1 MTKTFLP
8 QVSVVVPVYN
18 GEMDLPEL
26 IECLRSQ
33 TYPPHSVEYLLVDNN
48 SRDRTSTILQTAASN
63 PPSLPGLFRDNHGGI
78 APTENQAFVGAVSP
92 CPPPPTDDFMGI
104 SGIGALHEGLPL
116 EENETALP
124 SLPPLVRGGSN
135 FHQITIRHL
144 TENQI
149 QSSYAARNKGI
160 RASTGEI
167 IAFTDADCRPESDW
181 LENLVKPFVDL
192 EVGISAGEI
201 LALPGKTIL
210 EQHAD
215 RQNTL
220 SQKHTLAHPFCA
232 YGQTANLAVRRLV
245 LQQIG
250 LFRPH
255 LTSGGDADLCW
266 RILRETSYKMYFAEN
281 AIVRHRHR
289 YTIKQL
295 QSQWYRYG
303 ESNKYLHELYGVDLM
318 REFTTGEY
326 FYRLARWLL
335 KEFPVA
341 AAKSASSR
349 SDMVDLFNTPI
360 GLLNVRA
367 RAIGQRQAKLPE
379 SAWQIERF

>member
-1 MTKTFLP
+1 MFLP
-8 QVSVVVPVYN
+8 EVSVVVPVYN

-33 TYPPHSVEYLLVDNN
+33 TYPIDSVEYLLVDNN
-48 SRDRTSTILQTAASN
+48 SCDRTSAIIQTATNLN
-63 PPSLPGLFRDNHGGI
+63 PPS
-78 APTENQAFVGAVSP
+78 V
-92 CPPPPTDDFMGI
+92 
-104 SGIGALHEGLPL
+104 
-116 EENETALP
+116 
-124 SLPPLVRGGSN
+124 PPLLRGGGN
-135 FHQITIRHL
+135 LDRIIIRHL

-181 LENLVKPFVDL
+181 LENLVKPFLDVEIAL
-192 EVGISAGEI
+192 SAGEI
-201 LALPGKTIL
+201 VALPGKTIL

-215 RQNTL
+215 RQNIL
-220 SQKHTLAHPFCA
+220 SQKHTLAHPFCP

-250 LFRPH
+250 LFRPY

-289 YTIKQL
+289 STIKQL

-303 ESNKYLHELYGVDLM
+303 ESNKYLHELHGVDLM

-341 AAKSASSR
+341 AAKCALAKPSKRIDRA
-349 SDMVDLFNTPI
+349 DLVDLFNTPI
-360 GLLNVRA
+360 GLLNVKA
-367 RAIGQRQAKLPE
+367 RSIGQRQGKLPLA
-379 SAWQIERF
+379 AWDIERF

>member
-1 MTKTFLP
+1 MFLP
-8 QVSVVVPVYN
+8 EVSVVVPIYN
-18 GEMDLPEL
+18 GEVDLPEL

-33 TYPPHSVEYLLVDNN
+33 TYPPDKVEYILVDNN
-48 SRDRTSTILQTAASN
+48 SRDRTSAILETAAFN
-63 PPSLPGLFRDNHGGI
+63 PPS
-78 APTENQAFVGAVSP
+78 V
-92 CPPPPTDDFMGI
+92 
-104 SGIGALHEGLPL
+104 
-116 EENETALP
+116 
-124 SLPPLVRGGSN
+124 PPLVRGGGN
-135 FHQITIRHL
+135 LDKPPLVRGGGNLERITIRHL

-160 RASTGEI
+160 HSSKGEI

-201 LALPGKTIL
+201 VGLPGKTIL
-210 EQHAD
+210 EQHAT

-232 YGQTANLAVRRLV
+232 YGQTANLAVRKQV
-245 LQQIG
+245 LAQVG
-250 LFRPH
+250 LFRPY

-266 RILRETSYKMYFAEN
+266 RILRETSYKLYFAES

-289 YTIKQL
+289 STIKQL

-303 ESNKYLHELYGVDLM
+303 ESNKYLHELHGVDLM
-318 REFTTGEY
+318 RELTAGEY
-326 FYRLARWLL
+326 FYRLARWLF
-335 KEFPVA
+335 KELPIAV
-341 AAKSASSR
+341 AKSALALAKR
-349 SDMVDLFNTPI
+349 SEGKPSKRIAQPDLVDLFDTPI
-360 GLLNVRA
+360 GLVNVRS

-379 SAWQIERF
+379 SAWEIERF

>member
-1 MTKTFLP
+1 MNSDGFLP

-48 SRDRTSTILQTAASN
+48 SRDRTSAILETAAK
-63 PPSLPGLFRDNHGGI
+63 LD
-78 APTENQAFVGAVSP
+78 
-92 CPPPPTDDFMGI
+92 
-104 SGIGALHEGLPL
+104 
-116 EENETALP
+116 
-124 SLPPLVRGGSN
+124 
-135 FHQITIRHL
+135 QITIRHL

-250 LFRPH
+250 LFRPY
-255 LTSGGDADLCW
+255 LSSGGDADLCW

-289 YTIKQL
+289 STIKQL

-303 ESNKYLHELYGVDLM
+303 ESNKYLHELHGVDLM

-341 AAKSASSR
+341 AAKSAMAQA
-349 SDMVDLFNTPI
+349 DMVDLFNTPI

-367 RAIGQRQAKLPE
+367 RSMGQRQAKLPE
-379 SAWQIERF
+379 SAWDIEWF

>member
-1 MTKTFLP
+1 MNNKMFLP
-8 QVSVVVPVYN
+8 EVSVVVPVYN
-18 GEMDLPEL
+18 GEADLPDL

-48 SRDRTSTILQTAASN
+48 SRDRTSAILATAAK
-63 PPSLPGLFRDNHGGI
+63 LD
-78 APTENQAFVGAVSP
+78 
-92 CPPPPTDDFMGI
+92 
-104 SGIGALHEGLPL
+104 
-116 EENETALP
+116 
-124 SLPPLVRGGSN
+124 
-135 FHQITIRHL
+135 QITIRHL

-181 LENLVKPFVDL
+181 LENLVKPFLDVEIAL
-192 EVGISAGEI
+192 SAGEI

-250 LFRPH
+250 LFRPY
-255 LTSGGDADLCW
+255 LSSGGDADLCW

-289 YTIKQL
+289 STIKQL

-303 ESNKYLHELYGVDLM
+303 ESNKYLHELHGVDLM

-341 AAKSASSR
+341 AAKSAMAQA
-349 SDMVDLFNTPI
+349 DMVDLFNTPI
-360 GLLNVRA
+360 GLVNVRA
-367 RAIGQRQAKLPE
+367 RSMGQRQAKLPE

>member
-1 MTKTFLP
+1 MFLP
-8 QVSVVVPVYN
+8 EVSVVVPVYN
-18 GEMDLPEL
+18 GEADLPDL

-33 TYPPHSVEYLLVDNN
+33 TYPPNKVEYLIVDNN
-48 SRDRTSTILQTAASN
+48 SRDRTSTIIQTAASN
-63 PPSLPGLFRDNHGGI
+63 PPEL
-78 APTENQAFVGAVSP
+78 
-92 CPPPPTDDFMGI
+92 
-104 SGIGALHEGLPL
+104 
-116 EENETALP
+116 
-124 SLPPLVRGGSN
+124 RGGSN
-135 FHQITIRHL
+135 FNRITIRHL

-160 RASTGEI
+160 HASTGEI

-192 EVGISAGEI
+192 EIGISAGEI

-220 SQKHTLAHPFCA
+220 SQKHTLAHPFCP

-250 LFRPH
+250 LFRPY

-266 RILRETSYKMYFAEN
+266 RILRETSYKLHFAQN

-289 YTIKQL
+289 STIKQL

-318 REFTTGEY
+318 REFTAQEY
-326 FYRLARWLL
+326 FYRLARWLF

-341 AAKSASSR
+341 AAKSALAKPSKRIDR
-349 SDMVDLFNTPI
+349 SDLVDLFNTPI

-367 RAIGQRQAKLPE
+367 RSIGQRQAKLPLA
-379 SAWQIERF
+379 AWEIERF